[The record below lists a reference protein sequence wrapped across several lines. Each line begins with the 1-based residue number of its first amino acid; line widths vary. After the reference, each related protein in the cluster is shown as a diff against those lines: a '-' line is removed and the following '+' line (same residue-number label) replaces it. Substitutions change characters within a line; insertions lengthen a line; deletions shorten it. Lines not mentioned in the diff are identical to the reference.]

1 MTLPIVKWRHSQR
14 RPGSRLRPLSAWYTA
29 DLRDQHARGIP
40 LWRPSAS
47 ETADD
52 LSLALALLCASCNLL
67 LGARISSDPSQT
79 DHLQSARLVSGLPP
93 RLRRWRTTPLQRRL
107 PRATLRTDSGEE
119 GSLLNLLGLSPAT
132 LSSVAVWS
140 VPMPAKE
147 SSSGATCPTSRSR
160 CASSSAIS
168 LLREPP
174 NGEPPNGARSRLPP
188 TPHEDHLRG
197 GSVQPPRGVLW
208 CRVRANDGAV
218 PPGLLPASS
227 GAG

>member
-1 MTLPIVKWRHSQR
+1 MI
-14 RPGSRLRPLSAWYTA
+14 SRLLLPSYVRLATYSLVRGSPLI
-29 DLRDQHARGIP
+29 RARQIMY
-40 LWRPSAS
+40 
-47 ETADD
+47 
-52 LSLALALLCASCNLL
+52 
-67 LGARISSDPSQT
+67 
-79 DHLQSARLVSGLPP
+79 SARLASGLPP

-218 PPGLLPASS
+218 PPGLLPASP